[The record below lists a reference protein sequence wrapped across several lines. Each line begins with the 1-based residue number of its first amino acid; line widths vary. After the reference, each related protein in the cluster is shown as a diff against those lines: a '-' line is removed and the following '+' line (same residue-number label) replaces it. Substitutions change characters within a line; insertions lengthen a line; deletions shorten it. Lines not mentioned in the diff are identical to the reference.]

1 MKKVLLLLQGGTALL
16 LAGTTAKQ
24 FGVLRMVGHEWRK
37 INQRALRE
45 AIRNL
50 YRSKMIDFR
59 EHGDGTV
66 SVHLAEEGKRRVLR
80 YNLDSMKI
88 KKPAQ
93 WDQMWRVV
101 VFDIPEEKLQGRKA
115 FAGMLK
121 RLGFHPLQ
129 KSVFIYPYEC
139 KNEVDFVV
147 EIFELRPYVRFL
159 LVKSTDVDIDLK
171 NRFDLTH

>member
-1 MKKVLLLLQGGTALL
+1 MFVNTPTRQLR
-16 LAGTTAKQ
+16 
-24 FGVLRMVGHEWRK
+24 VLRTVGREWRK

-45 AIRNL
+45 AIRKL
-50 YRSKMIDFR
+50 YHSRMIDLR
-59 EHGDGTV
+59 EHGNGTV
-66 SVHLAEEGKRRVLR
+66 SVHLAVEGKRRVLR

-129 KSVFIYPYEC
+129 KSVFIHPYEC

-147 EIFELRPYVRFL
+147 EVFELRPYVRFL
-159 LVKSTDVDIDLK
+159 LVKSTDIDIDLK
-171 NRFDLTH
+171 NRFNLV